1 MPAKGYMRVFQI
13 NRVKRG
19 RFYYYYIQ
27 NPDREGVGGGGRG
40 WEGGGGGG
48 REGGR
53 EGRGRVG
60 GGVAA
65 GYGERPYGYSLGL
78 ASIYDCFLDRTR
90 GGGPE
95 YEIFLRN
102 LRFAVLCEM

>member
-27 NPDREGVGGGGRG
+27 NPDREGVGGGG
-40 WEGGGGGG
+40 GG
-48 REGGR
+48 E
-53 EGRGRVG
+53 G

-65 GYGERPYGYSLGL
+65 GYGERPYGY
-78 ASIYDCFLDRTR
+78 
-90 GGGPE
+90 
-95 YEIFLRN
+95 
-102 LRFAVLCEM
+102 